1 MGNSLT
7 VQWLGLHIFTAEG
20 SSLIPAQGTEIPQAT
35 ARQKD
40 NIQTHHQ
47 LLSPDRRAV

>member
-20 SSLIPAQGTEIPQAT
+20 LVSLPGQGTKIPQAM
-35 ARQKD
+35 
-40 NIQTHHQ
+40 
-47 LLSPDRRAV
+47 